1 MEELKSREAE
11 KDDSDDLFDKP
22 DEIEDEA
29 RIASDLINFGM
40 TNNEDLVA
48 DEKKVYKKAKK
59 LASYK

>member
-1 MEELKSREAE
+1 MEELKSKEPE